1 MSNFRS
7 YVKFCK
13 PESSAAFLFLKLAP
27 RWGDS
32 YYIIVSTSGFDVL
45 IECTD
50 FMYVPIHS
58 PKMKNIIYFWPL
70 GALGRFLQL
79 ARSCHRITLI
89 EPYPLSSTSHCTL
102 PWGRDSHD
110 LLRQQSENVFSR
122 SKIWWIMRFSAV
134 FLDFLIFFNFGSFW
148 DALAINF
155 DLLAWFPPRGW
166 SQISLGLNF
175 KLVQVRACPNSFFW
189 GRMFRSRC
197 LGHSQT
203 CRYAQ
208 SPKNT
213 KRIWFLQVSA
223 QMDFQTLRS
232 A

>member
-1 MSNFRS
+1 MCLLKVSIPWRHFLPGDGSRSNFHEYEYFFTWMSNFRS

-27 RWGDS
+27 RWGES
-32 YYIIVSTSGFDVL
+32 YYIIVSTSGFDVI

-134 FLDFLIFFNFGSFW
+134 FLDFLIF
-148 DALAINF
+148 
-155 DLLAWFPPRGW
+155 
-166 SQISLGLNF
+166 
-175 KLVQVRACPNSFFW
+175 
-189 GRMFRSRC
+189 
-197 LGHSQT
+197 
-203 CRYAQ
+203 
-208 SPKNT
+208 
-213 KRIWFLQVSA
+213 
-223 QMDFQTLRS
+223 
-232 A
+232 